1 MKKSSSSLASLLIF
15 IFAFLMLTA
24 FNLPEKSKS
33 STKKERKQWKQQLKL
48 RKKNIKPMPMVAL
61 PTLKSAIIGL
71 DSRHIDI
78 IQQLTDPRINANF
91 PIIKPVSLSL
101 PTLSK
106 KIQGSMAFLQDSI
119 VSYAK
124 KFLGVRY
131 VHSGKNEF
139 QGFDCSGFTSYVMS
153 NFGYALS
160 PSSYK
165 QSMAGITVNIAE
177 AQKGDLLF
185 FGYKDRRSTYRVSHA
200 ALVISEKGEPLKMIH
215 ASSGRRGVVID
226 DINSSTWR
234 SYYAK
239 RLLFVKRVLA
249 IDQHLVAAK

>member
-1 MKKSSSSLASLLIF
+1 MKKSSSSLASLLIWG
-15 IFAFLMLTA
+15 FAFLMLTA
-24 FNLPEKSKS
+24 FNLPEKSRS
-33 STKKERKQWKQQLKL
+33 SKKEQRKEWKQKLKL
-48 RKKNIKPMPMVAL
+48 RKKNIKPLPMVAL

-71 DSRHIDI
+71 DNRHIDI
-78 IQQLTDPRINANF
+78 VRQLTDPAQNPHLPVIK
-91 PIIKPVSLSL
+91 PIIL
-101 PTLSK
+101 PKS
-106 KIQGSMAFLQDSI
+106 IRSSMAFLQDSI

-131 VHSGKNEF
+131 RHSGKNEQ

-153 NFGYALS
+153 NFGYELS
-160 PSSYK
+160 PSSFK
-165 QSMAGITVNIAE
+165 QSMSGVVVNISQ

-185 FGYKDRRSTYRVSHA
+185 FGYEDRRHVYRVSHA

-226 DINSSTWR
+226 DINSSSWK

-249 IDQHLVAAK
+249 IDQELIAAK